1 MITAQ
6 YSIDLHK
13 PVMAIPGRITQPQ
26 AMGCLQLI
34 QDGAF
39 MVTKP
44 EHCQEILQSYDPI
57 HTQDN

>member
-39 MVTKP
+39 LVAKP
-44 EHCQEILQSYDPI
+44 QHCITILEL
-57 HTQDN
+57 